1 MLELPEEDRRLL
13 LGIARNALK
22 AHLSGSP
29 FHLPKIRQ
37 GLAAEPHGV
46 FVSLHRGKQLR
57 GCIGN
62 VVPNDPLYRTV
73 ARCAVA
79 AATAD
84 PRFSSVTL
92 AELPLVS
99 FELSVLGVPE
109 PVQDVESIEIGK
121 HGLIIGKGSARGVL
135 LPQVAV
141 EYRWNRKQF
150 LSETCIKAGLHPNS
164 WREDAAIHCFT
175 ADVFRDELI
184 HQPHQ
189 LQRPATS

>member
-1 MLELPEEDRRLL
+1 MFELPEEDRRLL
-13 LGIARNALK
+13 LGIARHAVE
-22 AHLSGSP
+22 AHLSGFPLNLSET
-29 FHLPKIRQ
+29 RD
-37 GLAAEPHGV
+37 GVSAEPRGV
-46 FVSLHRGKQLR
+46 FVSLHKGTQLR

-73 ARCAVA
+73 ARCAIA
-79 AATAD
+79 AATED

-99 FELSVLGVPE
+99 FELSVLGMPE

-121 HGLIIGKGSARGVL
+121 HGLIIGKGSARGLL

-141 EYRWNRKQF
+141 QYRWNRNQF

-175 ADVFRDELI
+175 ADVFRDEHI

-189 LQRPATS
+189 LRQPATS